1 MKAKKK
7 ILVVKIMKRR
17 FGNGH
22 VVYDKVSSKDSR
34 EIQEF
39 QDQKK
44 KKKMGQMLGW
54 LHLRLC
60 YKEIHSTFMLK

>member
-1 MKAKKK
+1 M
-7 ILVVKIMKRR
+7 VKIMKRR

-44 KKKMGQMLGW
+44 KKKDGSDV
-54 LHLRLC
+54 RLTP
-60 YKEIHSTFMLK
+60 S